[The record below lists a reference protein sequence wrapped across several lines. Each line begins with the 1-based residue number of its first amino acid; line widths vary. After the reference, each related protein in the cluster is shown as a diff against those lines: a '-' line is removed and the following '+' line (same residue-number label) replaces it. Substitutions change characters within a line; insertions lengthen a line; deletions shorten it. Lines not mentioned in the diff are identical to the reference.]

1 MSEESQPAG
10 FTDKVLKLWPIL
22 VGTVAFLAWAIASIA
37 AASVNVA
44 TAETALKDHS
54 DKIEKV
60 SKSVDNHKHS
70 GDHPRTNERL
80 IKLESEV
87 KHIQNTQTQNF
98 KDIKK
103 QLTIMQQDIKT
114 LPR

>member
-1 MSEESQPAG
+1 MSEGSQPAG

-44 TAETALKDHS
+44 TAETTIQNQQVKLDSLVKGVEA
-54 DKIEKV
+54 
-60 SKSVDNHKHS
+60 HKHS

>member
-1 MSEESQPAG
+1 MSNGTQPTQFIG
-10 FTDKVLKLWPIL
+10 KVLHYWPII

-44 TAETALKDHS
+44 VVEGAVKDHS
-54 DKIEKV
+54 DQIKAV
-60 SKSVDNHKHS
+60 SGDVESHRKD

-87 KHIQNTQTQNF
+87 KHIQTTQTENF

-103 QLTIMQQDIKT
+103 QLNTMQQDIKT